1 MLFRLSPFAFRLYNP
16 RMVGI
21 LVVSHGRLAT
31 ELLAAARTIEPALG
45 EQARAITLDW
55 NVEPDAARAEIA
67 RALKELDTGDGVVV
81 LTDMFGGTPTNLSVS
96 FLDPSRSE
104 VVTGANLPMLIK
116 LASVRR
122 SNSQPLR
129 DLARV
134 VAEKGQKSIYVVSEI
149 LAHRPGA
156 RSDGPTHT

>member
-1 MLFRLSPFAFRLYNP
+1 
-16 RMVGI
+16 MVGI

-31 ELLAAARTIEPALG
+31 ELLAAAQTIEPALA

-55 NVEPDAARAEIA
+55 NVDPEVARDEIA
-67 RALKELDTGDGVVV
+67 RTIRELDTGAGVVV

-104 VVTGANLPMLIK
+104 VITGVNLPMLIK
-116 LASVRR
+116 LAGLRKGDTST
-122 SNSQPLR
+122 LR
-129 DLARV
+129 DVAKL

-149 LAHRPGA
+149 LAHRPGT
-156 RSDGPTHT
+156 REHGPAHG